1 MDELKKYLTLNTDNI
16 GDDLPSK
23 KVWMNIALQMD
34 SVTENE
40 KYISP
45 VIFSIFKYAVAA
57 CVVLLAG
64 VGVWSL
70 THNNSQPSVVYVKN
84 DSANIVEMQTDT
96 EFTAASIPDS
106 PFSILHSTASNAVE
120 TADRNEAILKQN
132 LPAKNNYLVQVKNV
146 DSQFNQVINI
156 QKNIISKTAIY
167 TESPDYFKDF
177 MTGYKQMEEDEKGIK
192 KDIVAMGF
200 TNDLL
205 EQLINVNQQKLNLL
219 KQLLVE
225 INKTNNRFKQNRNLL
240 DTVKVY
246 YLEM

>member
-1 MDELKKYLTLNTDNI
+1 MDDFKKYLQANASNI
-16 GDDLPSK
+16 GDDMPGK
-23 KVWMNIALQMD
+23 KVWSNIVMQMD
-34 SVTENE
+34 IVKE
-40 KYISP
+40 KDNKTSP
-45 VIFSIFKYAVAA
+45 IFFAIFKYAVAA

-70 THNNSQPSVVYVKN
+70 AQNRVEPGSVYVKN
-84 DSANIVEMQTDT
+84 DSSNIAETPVDT
-96 EFTAASIPDS
+96 EFTATSTADT
-106 PFSILHSTASNAVE
+106 PFSILHSTANNAVE
-120 TADRNEAILKQN
+120 TSNRNEAILQEN
-132 LPAKNNYLVQVKNV
+132 TPQKNNYLVQVKNV

-205 EQLINVNQQKLNLL
+205 EQLINVNQQKLGLL

>member
-1 MDELKKYLTLNTDNI
+1 MDDFKKYLQANTSNI
-16 GDDLPSK
+16 GEDMPGK
-23 KVWMNIALQMD
+23 KVWSNIAMQMD
-34 SVTENE
+34 IVKE
-40 KYISP
+40 KDNKTSP
-45 VIFSIFKYAVAA
+45 LFFTVFKYAVAA

-70 THNNSQPSVVYVKN
+70 AHNHIEPSIVSVKN
-84 DSANIVEMQTDT
+84 DSSNIAETPVDT
-96 EFTAASIPDS
+96 EFTAASIADT
-106 PFSILHSTASNAVE
+106 PFSILHSTANNAVE
-120 TADRNEAILKQN
+120 TSNRNEAILLENTPQ
-132 LPAKNNYLVQVKNV
+132 KNNYLVQVKNV

-177 MTGYKQMEEDEKGIK
+177 MTGFKQMEEDEKGIK

-205 EQLINVNQQKLNLL
+205 EQLINVNQQKLGLL

-225 INKTNNRFKQNRNLL
+225 INKTNNRFKTKQKF
-240 DTVKVY
+240 T
-246 YLEM
+246 